1 MPRTRLA
8 VHPMVVA
15 VAMGL
20 LAPQSLTELVDG
32 SEPELGP
39 DMDTDEL
46 AFLADDTSLRFEA
59 DPSVA
64 CMTEPTLGTELGIP
78 VRAIDPDEFA
88 RVEALWKQTT

>member
-1 MPRTRLA
+1 VPRTRLA

-39 DMDTDEL
+39 DADVDL
-46 AFLADDTSLRFEA
+46 AFLADDGGLRFEA

-64 CMTEPTLGTELGIP
+64 CMTAPTLGAELGIP
-78 VRAIDPDEFA
+78 VRAIDPDDFA